1 MTLGNIVVKPKLDPT
16 QVAAKRTKLD
26 AVAKQLKTEFFGLDE
41 IIDKVINAISAWY
54 IFPEII
60 TRPVIVNLW
69 GMTGVGKTQ
78 IVRRIVALL
87 QFSEK
92 FVEVQMD
99 GGSAVAAH
107 SSTLTSILGSSTI
120 EEGSPGILLLDEIQR
135 FRTVDDYGAD
145 VKLDKFKDVWTLL
158 SDGRFSADSSMF
170 SEMEMMM
177 AYREWQQDNDKANE
191 KKDENST
198 GKPARVFKIY
208 PYEAKNFKKLLR
220 LTEPVSEI
228 MKWDANMVSN
238 ALERLRN
245 ERASWEIDY
254 SKLLIFI
261 SGNLDNAFTGANSTE
276 DCDTD
281 ADFYHERTKKI
292 TSSDIKSSLKSR
304 FRPEQIARLGN
315 THIIY
320 PSMSRASYQQL
331 IRSTCQRYIDE
342 MADVSGMQFELDES
356 ICQQIYDNAVYP
368 TQGTRPVFSSIHM
381 IFSSV
386 LVNVTFWA
394 LETSSNKIL
403 LAMTSDAKSV
413 VATNEN
419 GAASNFAIDLEL
431 NNKREKTSM
440 DRKTLVAVHEAGH
453 ALVYSV
459 LTKAAPLE
467 VKINPASFE
476 GGYMLP
482 ATPDQIQ
489 TKQDILDH
497 ISTLL
502 AGTAAE
508 SIVYGNDHRSSGA
521 GSDLRMA
528 TSSASTLIR
537 KYGLDTT
544 LAVIDAEPGSGST
557 NWVTDLDKSNF
568 MIEEILQKQFT
579 RAKTILNE
587 HKPVLTKIVN
597 KLLEINTLNQADYI
611 ELLSPHLQLATSCSS
626 HRFHALWLAH
636 Q

>member
-245 ERASWEIDY
+245 ERASW
-254 SKLLIFI
+254 
-261 SGNLDNAFTGANSTE
+261 
-276 DCDTD
+276 
-281 ADFYHERTKKI
+281 
-292 TSSDIKSSLKSR
+292 
-304 FRPEQIARLGN
+304 
-315 THIIY
+315 
-320 PSMSRASYQQL
+320 
-331 IRSTCQRYIDE
+331 
-342 MADVSGMQFELDES
+342 
-356 ICQQIYDNAVYP
+356 
-368 TQGTRPVFSSIHM
+368 
-381 IFSSV
+381 
-386 LVNVTFWA
+386 
-394 LETSSNKIL
+394 
-403 LAMTSDAKSV
+403 
-413 VATNEN
+413 
-419 GAASNFAIDLEL
+419 
-431 NNKREKTSM
+431 
-440 DRKTLVAVHEAGH
+440 
-453 ALVYSV
+453 
-459 LTKAAPLE
+459 
-467 VKINPASFE
+467 
-476 GGYMLP
+476 
-482 ATPDQIQ
+482 
-489 TKQDILDH
+489 
-497 ISTLL
+497 
-502 AGTAAE
+502 
-508 SIVYGNDHRSSGA
+508 
-521 GSDLRMA
+521 
-528 TSSASTLIR
+528 
-537 KYGLDTT
+537 
-544 LAVIDAEPGSGST
+544 
-557 NWVTDLDKSNF
+557 
-568 MIEEILQKQFT
+568 
-579 RAKTILNE
+579 
-587 HKPVLTKIVN
+587 
-597 KLLEINTLNQADYI
+597 
-611 ELLSPHLQLATSCSS
+611 
-626 HRFHALWLAH
+626 
-636 Q
+636 